1 MSQRPGRRRACPS
14 LAVPMT
20 TGDGLLV
27 RLAPWRCGA
36 SAEQLV
42 RLAELIDY
50 YGSGDIDLTLRGNLQ
65 GRGFTSDS
73 VRHFAAELDRFMP
86 QPVVTPAVTLEPN
99 AERSTQ
105 LLALRDQLVDRLAV
119 EPLLLPPKCAVV
131 VEEHG
136 NYGIGAL
143 SADLRLRIAD
153 DGYWL
158 GVSGSAF
165 DAHWFHCV
173 EQRAACLLDA
183 GVALLTL
190 LADGTFGQRGREL
203 KKAEALAS
211 LLSPY
216 GVTRALPDIHD
227 EAVAL
232 GSRADHALLVAA
244 PYGALSAT
252 TLKAVGEWCAEAQ
265 ATLWPLPQRRLL
277 LLPKKDVEPSCALHE
292 LSALGLITHS
302 AEARL
307 AISVCRGAPGCA
319 AAQVPT
325 RPLAN
330 RMAEVMAVSGKARP
344 VHISGCAK
352 GCARPNDA
360 ALCLVGTSTSTI
372 AVVPNGLAYD
382 EPAQQLSL
390 TNGNLTREMC
400 ERLVQH

>member
-1 MSQRPGRRRACPS
+1 MSLRPGCRRACPS
-14 LAVPMT
+14 LAAPMT

-42 RLAELIDY
+42 RLAELTEY

-65 GRGFTSDS
+65 VRGFTSDS
-73 VRHFAAELDRFMP
+73 ARCFAAELDRCMP
-86 QPVVTPAVTLEPN
+86 QPVTVPAVTLEPN

-105 LLALRDQLVDRLAV
+105 LLALRDHLVDRLTV
-119 EPLLLPPKCAVV
+119 EQLSLLPKCTVV

-136 NYGIGAL
+136 HYGIGAL

-158 GVSGSAF
+158 GVGGSAL
-165 DAHWFHCV
+165 DAHWFRCV
-173 EQRAACLLDA
+173 EQSVACLRDA
-183 GVALLTL
+183 GVAFLTL
-190 LADGTFGQRGREL
+190 LAEGTFGQRGREL
-203 KKAEALAS
+203 KRAEALAS

-227 EAVAL
+227 ESVAL
-232 GSRADHALLVAA
+232 GSNADHALLVAA

-277 LLPKKDVEPSCALHE
+277 LLPKKEVEPSCALHE
-292 LSALGLITHS
+292 LSALDLITHS
-302 AEARL
+302 ADVRL
-307 AISVCRGAPGCA
+307 SIDVCRGAPGCA
-319 AAQVPT
+319 AAHMPT

-330 RMAEVMAVSGKARP
+330 RVAEVMAASGKARP

-360 ALCLVGTSTSTI
+360 ALCLVGNSASTI
-372 AVVPNGLAYD
+372 AVVPNGLAY
-382 EPAQQLSL
+382 EAPAQQLSL
-390 TNGNLTREMC
+390 SNGNLTRQMC
-400 ERLVQH
+400 EILMRH